1 MLQTFGCVRKV
12 YNETISINQGLYS
25 AGMATFSKIDMNN
38 YCNRVMKNDDTY
50 LRDVDKYA
58 LTNAIFNA
66 MSAYKNFFEKRT
78 SYPKFKSR
86 KNTYQSYTTN
96 IVSVENK
103 HIKLPKLGRIRAVI
117 SRHPKEGWVAKSATV
132 SMDAGGRIFAS
143 VLFQLPEQEI
153 TPAPNPT
160 KETTVGLDY
169 SSPHFYIDS
178 NGNKAGAI
186 PWYRKAE
193 KRLVIEQR
201 KLSHCKHGS
210 NRYNKQKAKVNRL
223 YYKTANQRLDFC
235 HKESRKIANSYD
247 AVCVEDVNLQNMAQ
261 TLNFG
266 KAVGDNGFGM
276 FRNFLKYKLE
286 EQGKYYIVID
296 KWFPSS
302 KTCRHCGNI
311 NHELQ
316 LGQMEWICPNCGEKI
331 NRDVNAA
338 INIRDEGLR
347 MFYAA

>member
-1 MLQTFGCVRKV
+1 
-12 YNETISINQGLYS
+12 
-25 AGMATFSKIDMNN
+25 MATFSKIDMNN
-38 YCNRVMKNDDTY
+38 YCNRVMKNDDAY

-66 MSAYKNFFEKRT
+66 VSAYKNFFERRT
-78 SYPKFKSR
+78 GYPKFKSR

-103 HIKLPKLGRIRAVI
+103 HIKLPKLGRVRAVI
-117 SRHPKEGWVAKSATV
+117 SRHPKEGWVAKSATI
-132 SMDAGGRIFAS
+132 SMDSGGRIFAS

-153 TPAPNPT
+153 ILAPNPT
-160 KETTVGLDY
+160 KETTIGLDY
-169 SSPHFYIDS
+169 SSPHFYVDS

-193 KRLVIEQR
+193 KRLAIEQR
-201 KLSHCKHGS
+201 KLSHCKRGS

-247 AVCVEDVNLQNMAQ
+247 AVCVEDINLQNMAQ

-276 FRNFLKYKLE
+276 FRNFLRYKLE

-316 LGQMEWICPNCGEKI
+316 LGQMEWICPNCGENI
-331 NRDVNAA
+331 DRDVNAA